1 MLGLD
6 TLLALL
12 LGVAYG
18 LLKGVLFP
26 GIPATLS
33 LVLVLPIL
41 IFLSP
46 AEACAAVIGLT
57 TTAIFTGDAGSVM
70 VRVPGTPASA
80 AYTEEI
86 HEVGRT
92 RTPAFALGLSTTA
105 ATLGGLISILF
116 LVMGSLGLAQVAK
129 LFSSVENTW
138 VVVMGI
144 ISGIFG
150 APSLLKGVLGF
161 TFGMLL
167 GTVGVDPTFGIP
179 RFTFNNPYLL
189 GGIEFI
195 VALVALFGV
204 SEVFHTLNAF
214 ASQAARGERSQSQAG
229 YSLRRLLRAFF
240 LEAPLTVW
248 RERWLF
254 LRSSLIGVFIG
265 LMPGAGSDTAAWIS
279 ANFARLRRNHKPEQV
294 AVAGAAGSDS
304 TIAGDWI
311 PTLALGIPGDT
322 MTTVVLGM
330 FMALGITPGP
340 ALFKEQLN
348 LVWQIYLAF
357 FLSAVVFRPVVG
369 FLAVM
374 LVSRITQIPRY
385 LLLGAVT
392 SLCIVGA
399 YAVNRSAD
407 DLFLLPILGLFGL
420 LLRRGGFTLG
430 PIVLGLVLGPLLER
444 NVAMS
449 LIKANGDL
457 TAFFD
462 RPLAAA
468 LALLDVALVVSLLY
482 LRRREAAVKPQA
494 GLVGGYE
501 E

>member
-1 MLGLD
+1 MLGVD

-12 LGVAYG
+12 LGALYG

-86 HEVGRT
+86 HEVAQR
-92 RTPAFALGLSTTA
+92 RSPAFALGLSTTA

-116 LVMGSLGLAQVAK
+116 LVMGSLGIAQIAK

-138 VVVMGI
+138 VVVMGVV
-144 ISGIFG
+144 SGIFG
-150 APSLLKGVLGF
+150 APSLLKGILGF
-161 TFGMLL
+161 ALGMLL

-179 RFTFNNPYLL
+179 RFTFDNPYLL

-195 VALVALFGV
+195 VALIALFGI
-204 SEVFHTLNAF
+204 SEVLYALSTPSPAV
-214 ASQAARGERSQSQAG
+214 AGKKTGPARARGGLQS
-229 YSLRRLLRAFF
+229 LLREFF

-279 ANFARLRRNHKPEQV
+279 ANFARLRRNPKPEQV
-294 AVAGAAGSDS
+294 ALAGAAGSDS

-322 MTTVVLGM
+322 MTAVILGM

-340 ALFKEQLN
+340 ALFKEQLD

-357 FLSAVVFRPVVG
+357 FLSAVVFRPLLG
-369 FLAVM
+369 FLAVV
-374 LVSRITQIPRY
+374 LVTQITQIPRH
-385 LLLGAVT
+385 LLLGAVS

-399 YAVNRSAD
+399 YAINRNAE
-407 DLFLLPILGLFGL
+407 DLFLLPLLGLLGF
-420 LLRRGGFTLG
+420 LLRKSGFTLG
-430 PIVLGLVLGPLLER
+430 PVVLGLVLGPLLER

-449 LIKANGDL
+449 LVKANGDL
-457 TAFFD
+457 TVLFN
-462 RPLAAA
+462 RPLAAV
-468 LALLDVALVVSLLY
+468 LALLDAALIVALLY
-482 LRRREAAVKPQA
+482 LRQREARVKPQ
-494 GLVGGYE
+494 LGGME

>member
-1 MLGLD
+1 MFGFD

-12 LGVAYG
+12 LGVVYG

-46 AEACAAVIGLT
+46 AEAAAAVIGLT

-92 RTPAFALGLSTTA
+92 RSPAFALGLSTTA
-105 ATLGGLISILF
+105 ATVGGLISILF
-116 LVMGSLGLAQVAK
+116 LVLGSLGLAQVAK

-138 VVVMGI
+138 VVLMGV

-150 APSLLKGVLGF
+150 APSLLKGILGF
-161 TFGMLL
+161 AFGMLL
-167 GTVGVDPTFGIP
+167 GTVGVDPSFGTP

-195 VALVALFGV
+195 VALIALFGV
-204 SEVFHTLNAF
+204 SEVLYALHAF
-214 ASQAARGERSQSQAG
+214 PLHKTQGQAQPSFD
-229 YSLRRLLRAFF
+229 LRRLLRTFF

-248 RERWLF
+248 QERWLL

-265 LMPGAGSDTAAWIS
+265 LMPGAGSDTAAWMS
-279 ANFARLRRNHKPEQV
+279 SNFVRLRRNHKPEQV
-294 AVAGAAGSDS
+294 ALAGAAGSDS

-322 MTTVVLGM
+322 MTTVVLGL

-340 ALFKEQLN
+340 ALFKDQLG
-348 LVWQIYLAF
+348 LVFQIYLAF
-357 FLSAVVFRPVVG
+357 FLSAVVFRPLIG
-369 FLAVM
+369 FLAVI
-374 LVSRITQIPRY
+374 LVSRITQIPRH
-385 LLLGAVT
+385 LLLSAVM

-399 YAVNRSAD
+399 YAINRNPD
-407 DLFLLPILGLFGL
+407 DLFLLPTLGLFGF
-420 LLRRGGFTLG
+420 LLRKSGFTLG
-430 PIVLGLVLGPLLER
+430 PIVLGLVLGPLLEQ
-444 NVAMS
+444 NVTMS
-449 LIKANGDL
+449 LIKAGGNL
-457 TAFFD
+457 MAFFN
-462 RPLAAA
+462 RPMAAA
-468 LALLDVALVVSLLY
+468 LALIDVVLVITLLH
-482 LRRREAAVKPQA
+482 LRRREARAKPVSDLA
-494 GLVGGYE
+494 GRYE

>member
-1 MLGLD
+1 MFGLD
-6 TLLALL
+6 AFFALL
-12 LGVAYG
+12 LGVVYG

-92 RTPAFALGLSTTA
+92 RSPAFALGLSTVA
-105 ATLGGLISILF
+105 ATVGGLISILF
-116 LVMGSLGLAQVAK
+116 LVVGSLGLAQVAK

-138 VVVMGI
+138 VVMMGV

-150 APSLLKGVLGF
+150 AASLLKGVLGF
-161 TFGMLL
+161 AFGMLL
-167 GTVGVDPTFGIP
+167 GTVGVDPSFGTP

-195 VALVALFGV
+195 VALIALFGV
-204 SEVFHTLNAF
+204 SEGLYALYAF
-214 ASQAARGERSQSQAG
+214 SSREARARAQAG
-229 YSLRRLLRAFF
+229 SGFRQLLRTFF
-240 LEAPLTVW
+240 LEAPRAVL
-248 RERWLF
+248 RERWLL

-265 LMPGAGSDTAAWIS
+265 LMPGAGSDTAAWMS
-279 ANFARLRRNHKPEQV
+279 ANFARLRRDHKPEQV
-294 AVAGAAGSDS
+294 TIAGAAGSDS

-340 ALFKEQLN
+340 ALFKDQLG
-348 LVWQIYLAF
+348 LVFQIYLAF

-399 YAVNRSAD
+399 YAINRNPD
-407 DLFLLPILGLFGL
+407 DLYLLPVLGLFGF
-420 LLRRGGFTLG
+420 LLRKSGFTLG
-430 PIVLGLVLGPLLER
+430 PIVLGLVLGPLLEQ
-444 NVAMS
+444 NVTMS

-457 TAFFD
+457 LAFFD

-468 LALLDVALVVSLLY
+468 LALVDVVLVLSLLY
-482 LRRREAAVKPQA
+482 LRRREAAAKPQTS
-494 GLVGGYE
+494 LVGGYE